1 MNPYEILGVTDTT
14 PVVELHLAYIE
25 KRKALVEQQWT
36 ILDLPAD
43 ASAKAKQDAWLR
55 KLDAVDPRK
64 SDGPREVD
72 ETWSENQRAI
82 DELDNAYNEL
92 CSKLTPC
99 QIMNVTPDATI
110 QDLLIACGK
119 LIEQGIGTS
128 AVAQAFTDQFV
139 ILNALEFRTQER
151 ERTMRPS
158 MFGPHPSRYEGA
170 EIGRDIDRELLM
182 RRGAYREESYQ
193 LWTRLTLAY
202 NRR

>member
-1 MNPYEILGVTDTT
+1 
-14 PVVELHLAYIE
+14 
-25 KRKALVEQQWT
+25 
-36 ILDLPAD
+36 
-43 ASAKAKQDAWLR
+43 
-55 KLDAVDPRK
+55 
-64 SDGPREVD
+64 
-72 ETWSENQRAI
+72 
-82 DELDNAYNEL
+82 
-92 CSKLTPC
+92 
-99 QIMNVTPDATI
+99 MNVTPDATI

-158 MFGPHPSRYEGA
+158 MFGPQPSRYEHA